1 MDEQPD
7 LILAHWTDPGEQ
19 SSEGVQFM
27 RDTNQLPGSL
37 QQIIVV
43 LDQGTEE
50 RASELIALGAERVLL
65 ADAALLDSAAVLR
78 LVQQH
83 GSDRVGVW
91 LPVKKRHVSWAIDY
105 ISNEDFNCL
114 TPSYGK
120 AGWEVVKSD
129 GTSTGTDA
137 EWWVSEMLSLGASMV
152 LISVDAQDDDLNICA
167 GLVENHGAKVW
178 FTPWRQPDVDLE
190 PWVRYG
196 RIRRLVLPAQ
206 NARDEEEMELIRTAA
221 LTVHEATAGEKISSQ
236 ESVKTVQ

>member
-19 SSEGVQFM
+19 SSGGVQFL
-27 RDTNQLPGSL
+27 RDSNQLPESL
-37 QQIIVV
+37 QQITIV
-43 LDQGTEE
+43 LDQGAEE

-65 ADAALLDSAAVLR
+65 ADAALLDSTAVMR

-83 GSDRVGVW
+83 GAERVGVW
-91 LPVKKRHVSWAIDY
+91 LPVKKRQISWAIDY

-129 GTSTGTDA
+129 GASTGTDA

-167 GLVENHGAKVW
+167 GLMENHGVKLW
-178 FTPWRQPDVDLE
+178 FTPWQQPDADLE
-190 PWVRYG
+190 PWVRFG

-206 NARDEEEMELIRTAA
+206 NARDEQEMALIRAAA
-221 LTVHEATAGEKISSQ
+221 LTVNEVTDGEKISS
-236 ESVKTVQ
+236 

>member
-1 MDEQPD
+1 MGEQPD
-7 LILAHWTDPGEQ
+7 LILAHWAVAGEP
-19 SSEGVQFM
+19 SPEGVRFM
-27 RDTNQLPGSL
+27 RDSNQLPESL
-37 QQIIVV
+37 EQITIV
-43 LDQGTEE
+43 LDQGTEA

-65 ADAALLDSAAVLR
+65 ADAALLDSTAVAR

-83 GSDRVGVW
+83 GAERVGVW
-91 LPVKKRHVSWAIDY
+91 LPVKKRQISWAIDY

-114 TPSYGK
+114 TPSFGK

-167 GLVENHGAKVW
+167 GLMENHGKKLW
-178 FTPWRQPDVDLE
+178 FTPWQLPDADLE

-196 RIRRLVLPAQ
+196 RVRRLVLPEP
-206 NARDEEEMELIRTAA
+206 NSRDEEEMVRICAAA
-221 LTVHEATAGEKISSQ
+221 LTLHESAAGEKSPGK
-236 ESVKTVQ
+236 ESENTL

>member
-1 MDEQPD
+1 MGEQPD
-7 LILAHWTDPGEQ
+7 LILAHWAEAGDP
-19 SSEGVQFM
+19 SSEGVRFV
-27 RDTNQLPGSL
+27 RDSKQLPESL
-37 QQIIVV
+37 QQITIV
-43 LDQGTEE
+43 LDQGSEA

-65 ADAALLDSAAVLR
+65 ADAALLDSTAVVR

-83 GSDRVGVW
+83 GAERVGVW
-91 LPVKKRHVSWAIDY
+91 LPVKKRQIYWAIDY

-114 TPSYGK
+114 TPSFGK

-167 GLVENHGAKVW
+167 GLMENHGEKLW
-178 FTPWRQPDVDLE
+178 FTPWQLPDADLE

-196 RIRRLVLPAQ
+196 RVRRLVLPAP
-206 NARDEEEMELIRTAA
+206 NACDEEEMARIRSAA
-221 LTVHEATAGEKISSQ
+221 LTVHGSTAGEKSPGK
-236 ESVKTVQ
+236 ESEKAVL